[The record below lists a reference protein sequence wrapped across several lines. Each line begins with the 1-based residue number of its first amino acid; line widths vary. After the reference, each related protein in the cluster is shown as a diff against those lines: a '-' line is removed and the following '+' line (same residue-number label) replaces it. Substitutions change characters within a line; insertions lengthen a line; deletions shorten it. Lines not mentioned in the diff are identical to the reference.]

1 MDKVVLLESLV
12 ESLVDT
18 LVDTLVT
25 LRMATHLHL
34 TPPLPALGLVWN
46 LHLHAHGICIRG

>member
-18 LVDTLVT
+18 LVDTLVP

-46 LHLHAHGICIRG
+46 LHLDAHGICIRG